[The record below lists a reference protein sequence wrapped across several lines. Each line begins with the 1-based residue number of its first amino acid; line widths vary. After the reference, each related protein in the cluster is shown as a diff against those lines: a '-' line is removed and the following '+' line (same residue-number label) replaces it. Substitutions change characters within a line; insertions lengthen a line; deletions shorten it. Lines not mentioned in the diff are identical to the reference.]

1 MRLRQLVALVSA
13 GLLFAACGI
22 STDANPRNI
31 PAVDQEQLGVA
42 ADRSAGAATGTARVY
57 LLAPEAAG
65 QSQVLQAVARDV
77 DESATD
83 LLTALFAGPNADEL
97 EGQFRTALPAGIQLL
112 STRRR
117 GAVLRVDISKD
128 LLQLSGQV
136 LMAAVAQIVFTASE
150 LDGVQ
155 SVKILIEGAD
165 QQWPAGNGELQ
176 SDPLTTYDFPGLV
189 QSAQPAYPAIPS
201 PTQA

>member
-1 MRLRQLVALVSA
+1 MRLRQLVALVPT
-13 GLLFAACGI
+13 GLLMAGCGI
-22 STDANPRNI
+22 STDDNPRNI
-31 PAVDQEQLGVA
+31 PAVDQQQLGVA

-77 DESATD
+77 DESAAD
-83 LLTALFAGPNADEL
+83 LMAALFAGPNADEL
-97 EGQFRTALPAGIQLL
+97 QGQFRTALPAGIQLL
-112 STRRR
+112 STSRR
-117 GAVLRVDISKD
+117 GAVLRVDLSKD

-189 QSAQPAYPAIPS
+189 QSSQPAYPAIPS
-201 PTQA
+201 PTVV

>member
-1 MRLRQLVALVSA
+1 MRMRQLVTLVPA
-13 GLLFAACGI
+13 GLLIAGCGI
-22 STDANPRNI
+22 STDADPRNI
-31 PAVDQEQLGVA
+31 PVADQEQLGVA

-77 DESATD
+77 EESAAD
-83 LLTALFAGPNADEL
+83 LLAALFAGPNADEL
-97 EGQFRTALPAGIQLL
+97 QGQFRTALPAGIQLL
-112 STRRR
+112 STSRR

-189 QSAQPAYPAIPS
+189 QSSQPAYPAVPS
-201 PTQA
+201 PTVV